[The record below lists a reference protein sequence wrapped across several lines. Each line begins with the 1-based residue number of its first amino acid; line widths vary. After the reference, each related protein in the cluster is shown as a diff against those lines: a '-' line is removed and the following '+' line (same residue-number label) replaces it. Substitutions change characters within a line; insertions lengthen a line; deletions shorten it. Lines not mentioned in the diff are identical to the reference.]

1 MAQESVGRMTIL
13 HAENLS
19 YAYPGKILFR
29 DFSLTVDQGEWIA
42 IIGNNGTGKTTL
54 LKILAGLLMP
64 QSGSVTLGDVQGPL
78 APQER
83 LYVGQ
88 HDFSEHVAFPATAL
102 EVVMSAYTAKL
113 GLIKRPTTRQVEKAK
128 AMLDIMGLAQ
138 TEHLRLSDLSGGQRQ
153 RVFIAKALL
162 SEPKLLFLDE
172 PTSALDARFTLDLFH
187 RLKEAQANGLTIV
200 MITHDLALAQTV
212 ADRVF
217 CLGEADILQL
227 DDAAIAEEL
236 AHRHTHLGGSH
247 EHVSV

>member
-1 MAQESVGRMTIL
+1 MTIL
-13 HAENLS
+13 KADNLS

-29 DFSLTVDQGEWIA
+29 DFSLKVERGEWIA

-54 LKILAGLLMP
+54 LKILAGLLSP
-64 QSGSVTLGDVQGPL
+64 QTGTVTLLGEQGLL
-78 APQER
+78 APTER
-83 LYVGQ
+83 IYVGQ

-102 EVVMSAYTAKL
+102 EVVISAYTAKL
-113 GLIKRPTTRQVEKAK
+113 GLFKRPSAIQHKMAK
-128 AMLDIMGLAQ
+128 AMLESVGLGQ
-138 TEHLRLSDLSGGQRQ
+138 VMSLRLSELSGGQRQ

-162 SEPKLLFLDE
+162 GQPKLLFLDE
-172 PTSALDARFTLDLFH
+172 PTSALDARFTLELFH
-187 RLKEAQANGLTIV
+187 RLKQAQTEGVTIV

-247 EHVSV
+247 EHV